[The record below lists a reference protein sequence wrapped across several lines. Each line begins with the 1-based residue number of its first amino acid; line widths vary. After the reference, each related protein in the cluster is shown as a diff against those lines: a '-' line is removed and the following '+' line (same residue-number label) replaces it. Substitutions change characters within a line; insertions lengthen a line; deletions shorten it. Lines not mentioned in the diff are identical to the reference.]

1 MRRAKKKAALA
12 FINTSQIISAKRVI
26 QVVRGDPD
34 CASFFAWIQAELVAA
49 TKHWPPPITKLTS
62 GRQGNLGEYLS
73 YKVVKASGRYGKSK
87 GYTIAIMG
95 ALTPLQDGAP
105 TGLDTTIIHLDPGGD
120 TDKDCLF
127 IMEVKTTGNMKL
139 TYAKQLVN
147 DYDKLLGTTKVA
159 GSLGQ
164 RMNWLQAYLLEVHE
178 FSTEQL
184 ERVGDL
190 FQPRPKDCKGVK
202 LMPTL
207 VHDRSCGDQAAINA
221 LEDVAK
227 DIEALGW
234 REKNIEP
241 WSIAMNKLTDCLIH
255 LSNNLPFKP

>member
-1 MRRAKKKAALA
+1 MA
-12 FINTSQIISAKRVI
+12 FNRTSHITSAKRAI
-26 QVVRGDPD
+26 QLVRGDPD
-34 CASFFAWIQAELVAA
+34 CAAFFAWIQAELAKV
-49 TKHWPPPITKLTS
+49 TKRWPPQVTEMTT

-73 YKVVKASGRYGKSK
+73 YKVLKACGYYGKSK

-105 TGLDTTIIHLDPGGD
+105 TGLDTTIVHLDPGGD
-120 TDKDCLF
+120 ADNDCLF
-127 IMEVKTTGNMKL
+127 IMEVKTTGGVKL
-139 TYAKQLVN
+139 TYAKALVG

-184 ERVGDL
+184 ERVGNL
-190 FQPRPKDCKGVK
+190 FMPKPQDCKGVK

-207 VHDRSCGDQAAINA
+207 VHDRSCGDQAAVDT
-221 LEDVAK
+221 LDDVAK

-234 REKNIEP
+234 RKENIET
-241 WSIAMNKLTDCLIH
+241 WSIAMNKLSDCLIH

>member
-1 MRRAKKKAALA
+1 MA
-12 FINTSQIISAKRVI
+12 FIKTSQPASAKRAI
-26 QVVRGDPD
+26 QLVRGDPD
-34 CASFFAWIQAELVAA
+34 CATFFAWIQAELVAV
-49 TKHWPPPITKLTS
+49 TKQWPPPITELTT

-73 YKVVKASGRYGKSK
+73 YKVVKASGHYGKSK

-105 TGLDTTIIHLDPGGD
+105 TGLDTTIVHLDPDGYA
-120 TDKDCLF
+120 DKDCLF
-127 IMEVKTTGNMKL
+127 IMEVKTTGDVKL
-139 TYAKQLVN
+139 TYAKALVK

-184 ERVGDL
+184 ERVGNL
-190 FQPRPKDCKGVK
+190 FQPKPKDCKGVK

-207 VHDRSCGDQAAINA
+207 VHDRSCGDQAAIDA
-221 LEDVAK
+221 LEDVAE

-234 REKNIEP
+234 SEKNIEP

-255 LSNNLPFKP
+255 LSNNLPFEP